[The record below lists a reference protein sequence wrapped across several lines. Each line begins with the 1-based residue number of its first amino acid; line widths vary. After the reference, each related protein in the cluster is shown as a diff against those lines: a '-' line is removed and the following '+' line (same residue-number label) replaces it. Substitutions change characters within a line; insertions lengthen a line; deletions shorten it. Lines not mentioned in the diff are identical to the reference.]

1 MHRDLQTS
9 DNATMQEMV
18 RIMMAHHF
26 ALRVAVT
33 SLLRTHPEAEAALTY
48 FDTIAESL
56 RAMLLNSD
64 WSEARLEEFEANLA
78 GLRRDLNHKT
88 LPPSF

>member
-1 MHRDLQTS
+1 MHKDLPTS
-9 DNATMQEMV
+9 ESATMQEMV
-18 RIMMAHHF
+18 RIMMSHHF

-33 SLLRTHPEAEAALTY
+33 SLLRTHPDAEAALTY
-48 FDTIAESL
+48 FDTISESL

-64 WSEARLEEFEANLA
+64 WSEARLEEFETNLA

-88 LPPSF
+88 IPSSF